1 MIRIEVVYALPLIQ
15 DRCVLEVAEGTT
27 VAQAIALSP
36 YAHLDLA
43 AHAVAIHGRLV
54 SLSAALHD
62 QDRIEILRPLR
73 VDPKEARRRRQ
84 SHGKSVRRATR

>member
-1 MIRIEVVYALPLIQ
+1 MIRVEVVYALPLTQ
-15 DRCVLEVAEGTT
+15 DRCILEVAEGTT

-36 YAHLDLA
+36 HAQLDLT
-43 AHAVAIHGRLV
+43 AHAVAMHGRLV
-54 SLSAALHD
+54 SLEATLRD

-84 SHGKSVRRATR
+84 SHGKSVRRNPR

>member
-1 MIRIEVVYALPLIQ
+1 MIRVEIAYALPLTQ
-15 DRCVLEVAEGTT
+15 DLCVLELAEGAT

-36 YAHLDLA
+36 HAQLDLA
-43 AHAVAIHGRLV
+43 GHAVAIHGRLV
-54 SLSAALHD
+54 PLHTLLRD

-84 SHGKSVRRATR
+84 SRGKRVRRTGG